1 MEVCSWLFTVLDV
14 KEIYI
19 KNDAE
24 KYAILSMD
32 VEEWYHLDYFK
43 DCSLDKKISMLD
55 GFTNYV
61 DQLNKHNIKTTFF
74 VVSELAEFARE
85 QLLYASSCGHEI
97 ACHGKTHTRPLTMDP
112 KAFEAEIREAK
123 QTLEDLIGK
132 EVIGYR
138 APCYSIDNERYDIIR
153 GLGFKYSSSWMDIPN
168 HPLYGKL
175 DLSDYKEVKQG
186 FFEKDGFVEFSLSTK
201 KFLGKHLAVSGGGW
215 IRLFPW
221 WFMKPLISAYLKDA
235 ETYTLYIHP
244 FELSDRDMPKVKE
257 AGAFTHI
264 RSHRGL
270 HKVAPK
276 VDTLIDMLENNG
288 FELMTFGEAWSR
300 INNGIEGL

>member
-1 MEVCSWLFTVLDV
+1 MEQ
-14 KEIYI
+14 
-19 KNDAE
+19 NE
-24 KYAILSMD
+24 KLAILSMD
-32 VEEWYHLDYFK
+32 LEEWYHLDYFK
-43 DCSLDKKISMLD
+43 GCSLDKKVSMLD

-61 DQLNKHNIKTTFF
+61 EQLNRHGVKTTFF
-74 VVSELAEFARE
+74 VVSELAEFAKE
-85 QLLYASSCGHEI
+85 QILYASKCGHEI

-112 KAFEAEIREAK
+112 KDFEKEVREAK

-153 GLGFKYSSSWMDIPN
+153 KLGFKFSSSWMDIPG

-186 FFEKDGFVEFSLSTK
+186 FFEKDGFVEFSLSTQ

-221 WFMKPLISAYLKDA
+221 WFMKSLIDTYLKDA

-244 FELSDRDMPKVKE
+244 FELSDRDMPKVSE
-257 AGAFTHI
+257 AGMLSHI
-264 RSHRGL
+264 RSHKGL
-270 HKVAPK
+270 HQVAPK
-276 VDTLIDMLENNG
+276 VDVLIEKLKDHDFN
-288 FELMTFGEAWSR
+288 MTTFADARER
-300 INNGIEGL
+300 ILG